1 MAKITQRIIKHF
13 KQYKTKT
20 AFHTDNKFGI
30 FLQPERT
37 KAQSY
42 CVVEEYIS
50 TLITAITSYMT
61 LISHPSQRTLP
72 RHDIGDSHGTIEG
85 TLLDNSRKIKYS
97 NEMGKIF
104 LLENHKT
111 KFTLQW

>member
-1 MAKITQRIIKHF
+1 MAKITQRIIKHL

-20 AFHTDNKFGI
+20 ACHNDNKYGI

-42 CVVEEYIS
+42 CMEEEHIS
-50 TLITAITSYMT
+50 TLITAVTPYMT
-61 LISHPSQRTLP
+61 SISYPSQRKP
-72 RHDIGDSHGTIEG
+72 PKHEIGNSHGTIKG
-85 TLLDNSRKIKYS
+85 NLLDNSRKIKYS
-97 NEMGKIF
+97 NKLGKIF

-111 KFTLQW
+111 KFKLKW